1 MQIRNH
7 LETRFG
13 IWKQRH
19 AWFWFID
26 DARCESA
33 AVGVAANEQEAI
45 CEAYSSIQEM
55 ATRVVGPVESE
66 DEITSA
72 GEGDRSEAGL
82 LRQKPIERDCCQ
94 QRNGYGSW

>member
-7 LETRFG
+7 LGTRFG

-26 DARCESA
+26 DPRCESA

-45 CEAYSSIQEM
+45 CEAYSSIQDM
-55 ATRVVGPVESE
+55 ATRVGFMRHCHVTPMLG
-66 DEITSA
+66 SA
-72 GEGDRSEAGL
+72 AR
-82 LRQKPIERDCCQ
+82 LRRDA
-94 QRNGYGSW
+94 SVP